1 MYHKCTSNFLCSTV
15 YVSPRCQV
23 SEGWS
28 PGPAKRVIRPDDA
41 LLSSLLNFSEGEEE
55 EESGTD
61 EEEGG
66 GGEGRRRHWQKQCKL
81 NQSSFV
87 IPRGRGGLY
96 LKQLS
101 SKLCPN

>member
-1 MYHKCTSNFLCSTV
+1 MYV
-15 YVSPRCQV
+15 YLTRCQLA
-23 SEGWS
+23 EGWS

-66 GGEGRRRHWQKQCKL
+66 GEGRRRHWQKQCKL

-87 IPRGRGGLY
+87 IQGEGGLY
-96 LKQLS
+96 LKQLT

>member
-1 MYHKCTSNFLCSTV
+1 MKGCKEPSLRKLQHDCF
-15 YVSPRCQV
+15 RCQLA
-23 SEGWS
+23 EGWS

-66 GGEGRRRHWQKQCKL
+66 GEGRRRHWQKQCKFD
-81 NQSSFV
+81 NFRITSFSETK
-87 IPRGRGGLY
+87 R
-96 LKQLS
+96 
-101 SKLCPN
+101 NM